1 MILNEKLFKEF
12 NEEFDADGDWF
23 YTYQAL
29 KNVGSVQDYS
39 EEFEFEDEAIN
50 FAKDHDYDRVVRY
63 YYPIIDN
70 SEETWDFIDYVNYGH
85 PKYNEEIWNRA
96 DKLNEDF
103 KYSDEDEVEYKGY
116 IIAPF
121 TINDLKVGNKS
132 LGGFTKY
139 FIKKGDAYYKDKDFT
154 SVEDAK
160 KFIDSATKVKESIDY
175 TDENYLY
182 KPYWYLTKHGIGP
195 GSVPKRIS
203 IWTWFETPE
212 GTYFASS
219 NVIST
224 QELEEYEIVEKQPN
238 LEDIP
243 EKSRID
249 IQNFLETPLS
259 YADSLIEAKGLTKE
273 IAVLQGNY
281 GYGWDDLIEYELN
294 DMSRKQDLKD
304 YDENEKGVPHRIIHR
319 RVPRDLDEDIKKTKS
334 GKWVNVGKEG
344 THGEFKTKKAARE
357 QQKAMFARGFKES
370 KRLVETGEWEDD
382 EEGLL
387 WKQQLLDLIHKYTTF
402 DNVELEDVKG
412 FDKYQGPYVYD
423 SGLEFWVDNEAE
435 NCLLIHN
442 LNYNLMSDSGWYR
455 ICSREDFE
463 KFEQGNLEP
472 LQESLDLREDTS
484 AKAFSKNLGKD
495 DVQYFA
501 KKNRFN
507 YDVDQLRIDNI
518 NKTYEFGQFKIL
530 SSRESTKNSKEFER
544 LVDILKDK
552 GYKEVKNTKNESVEK
567 QPKKE
572 SIKLTNAEKIYDKLQ
587 KDLNKLGYQI
597 GLNRRT
603 GDIQINQRVF
613 KENGRYKSGTITTKE
628 ALKDAIDLANEYG
641 LKTSV
646 EVFLHKP
653 ILTIHTTELFNPE
666 VTREALN
673 NNLKVKYESLYQTD
687 SISGNKMTF
696 EVTDDGQFMVK
707 DGEKVI
713 LNTKV
718 VDVQDTKNQIKSM
731 QDIEVLQ
738 EDLNKNLDDEV
749 AKEVEMIFSSADETF
764 PSRMLS
770 RLKSDFKYILGA
782 VKDNAE
788 KNNESVSLN
797 TINKHLWF
805 HDIDKQAALMKEIY
819 ERLDEKPED
828 LTLQDI
834 DNFVTET
841 KQLLNKKKAIEEDL
855 EREIED
861 LNENPGDEE
870 EIDPTAGLE
879 TVLNDLIN
887 DENEAINGYNSAIVN
902 FEVEGRGDLTQV
914 FRDIIKDE
922 QNHIGNLQK
931 VLNEI
936 NPDTLKN
943 IQDGQKEAEETL
955 QSDSNSETEETNE

>member
-1 MILNEKLFKEF
+1 MSFQYFNGNEKIDSFTDDAQKIGKLTP
-12 NEEFDADGDWF
+12 EETA
-23 YTYQAL
+23 
-29 KNVGSVQDYS
+29 NV
-39 EEFEFEDEAIN
+39 
-50 FAKDHDYDRVVRY
+50 Y
-63 YYPIIDN
+63 YGIIDM
-70 SEETWDFIDYVNYGH
+70 YNY
-85 PKYNEEIWNRA
+85 Y
-96 DKLNEDF
+96 
-103 KYSDEDEVEYKGY
+103 
-116 IIAPF
+116 
-121 TINDLKVGNKS
+121 
-132 LGGFTKY
+132 
-139 FIKKGDAYYKDKDFT
+139 
-154 SVEDAK
+154 
-160 KFIDSATKVKESIDY
+160 
-175 TDENYLY
+175 
-182 KPYWYLTKHGIGP
+182 
-195 GSVPKRIS
+195 
-203 IWTWFETPE
+203 
-212 GTYFASS
+212 
-219 NVIST
+219 
-224 QELEEYEIVEKQPN
+224 
-238 LEDIP
+238 
-243 EKSRID
+243 
-249 IQNFLETPLS
+249 
-259 YADSLIEAKGLTKE
+259 KGLT
-273 IAVLQGNY
+273 
-281 GYGWDDLIEYELN
+281 
-294 DMSRKQDLKD
+294 
-304 YDENEKGVPHRIIHR
+304 
-319 RVPRDLDEDIKKTKS
+319 EDIKKTKS

-370 KRLVETGEWEDD
+370 
-382 EEGLL
+382 
-387 WKQQLLDLIHKYTTF
+387 
-402 DNVELEDVKG
+402 
-412 FDKYQGPYVYD
+412 
-423 SGLEFWVDNEAE
+423 
-435 NCLLIHN
+435 
-442 LNYNLMSDSGWYR
+442 
-455 ICSREDFE
+455 
-463 KFEQGNLEP
+463 
-472 LQESLDLREDTS
+472 
-484 AKAFSKNLGKD
+484 
-495 DVQYFA
+495 
-501 KKNRFN
+501 
-507 YDVDQLRIDNI
+507 
-518 NKTYEFGQFKIL
+518 
-530 SSRESTKNSKEFER
+530 
-544 LVDILKDK
+544 
-552 GYKEVKNTKNESVEK
+552 
-567 QPKKE
+567 
-572 SIKLTNAEKIYDKLQ
+572 IKPTNAEKIYDKLQ

-687 SISGNKMTF
+687 SVSGNKMTF
-696 EVTDDGQFMVK
+696 EVTDDGKFIVK

-731 QDIEVLQ
+731 QDVEVLREGYTPKQ
-738 EDLNKNLDDEV
+738 QRVLDAFYKDMNFGFDSNRVIINKVTDNTVEFTLDGVSDVYKLNKESKIEDLNENLDDEV

-870 EIDPTAGLE
+870 KIDPTAGLE

-955 QSDSNSETEETNE
+955 QSDSNLETEETNE

>member
-1 MILNEKLFKEF
+1 MILNERLFENTSSNEDKELSVEDMFKYLKEYPQYNHQYTRPVRYNDLGLSDEQVDEFFEFLNDACDGLAEFWNQNDYLAQNIYQEGRMGGHLVLDSDILEPKIFDDVQSVSDMVEHNLEDNYYPNNDDGTYDERQQQDAREDVEKEIKDSYITLKDFDDRVDQLIDNLKATLDARIENKANNENKEF

-96 DKLNEDF
+96 DKLIVGKPYNSNKGRNILESKDF

-160 KFIDSATKVKESIDY
+160 KFIDSATNKKKVKESIDY

-182 KPYWYLTKHGIGP
+182 KPYWYLTRHGMGP
-195 GSVPKRIS
+195 GSVPAKMS
-203 IWTWFETPE
+203 VWTWFETPE

-219 NVIST
+219 KVISK

-249 IQNFLETPLS
+249 IQNFLETPIS
-259 YADSLIEAKGLTKE
+259 DADKNIVAKE
-273 IAVLQGNY
+273 N
-281 GYGWDDLIEYELN
+281 LN
-294 DMSRKQDLKD
+294 IK
-304 YDENEKGVPHRIIHR
+304 
-319 RVPRDLDEDIKKTKS
+319 EDIEKTKS

-344 THGEFKTKKAARE
+344 THGEFTTKKAARE
-357 QQKAMFARGFKES
+357 QQKAMFAQGFKSEALENTKRFKWELFDQNDRLIDSES
-370 KRLVETGEWEDD
+370 GFASEEEAKQNAIREIDVYNTILKKHPEYTFRIKEFVENIDSDDDRFDMVDDTNESFDPASVVYTIREFLQEHPFENEDD
-382 EEGLL
+382 
-387 WKQQLLDLIHKYTTF
+387 DRF
-402 DNVELEDVKG
+402 
-412 FDKYQGPYVYD
+412 
-423 SGLEFWVDNEAE
+423 
-435 NCLLIHN
+435 
-442 LNYNLMSDSGWYR
+442 
-455 ICSREDFE
+455 EDFE
-463 KFEQGNLEP
+463 EYIANELF
-472 LQESLDLREDTS
+472 D
-484 AKAFSKNLGKD
+484 
-495 DVQYFA
+495 
-501 KKNRFN
+501 
-507 YDVDQLRIDNI
+507 
-518 NKTYEFGQFKIL
+518 
-530 SSRESTKNSKEFER
+530 
-544 LVDILKDK
+544 
-552 GYKEVKNTKNESVEK
+552 KEVKELTSEESYAISDVWESLNESLSKEPFK
-567 QPKKE
+567 PMSYEQAKKYFKDKRN
-572 SIKLTNAEKIYDKLQ
+572 IDLT
-587 KDLNKLGYQI
+587 KDLYQDIMSLGR
-597 GLNRRT
+597 G
-603 GDIQINQRVF
+603 
-613 KENGRYKSGTITTKE
+613 KS
-628 ALKDAIDLANEYG
+628 D
-641 LKTSV
+641 
-646 EVFLHKP
+646 
-653 ILTIHTTELFNPE
+653 
-666 VTREALN
+666 
-673 NNLKVKYESLYQTD
+673 ESLYQTD
-687 SISGNKMTF
+687 SVSGNKMTF
-696 EVTDDGQFMVK
+696 EVTDDGKFIVK

-731 QDIEVLQ
+731 QDIEILREGYTPKQQRVL
-738 EDLNKNLDDEV
+738 D
-749 AKEVEMIFSSADETF
+749 AF
-764 PSRMLS
+764 
-770 RLKSDFKYILGA
+770 Y
-782 VKDNAE
+782 KDMNFGFDS
-788 KNNESVSLN
+788 NRVI
-797 TINKHLWF
+797 INKVTDNTVEFTLDGVS
-805 HDIDKQAALMKEIY
+805 DIYKLIKES
-819 ERLDEKPED
+819 K
-828 LTLQDI
+828 
-834 DNFVTET
+834 
-841 KQLLNKKKAIEEDL
+841 
-855 EREIED
+855 IED

-870 EIDPTAGLE
+870 KIDPTAGLE

-955 QSDSNSETEETNE
+955 QSDSTLETEETNE

>member
-96 DKLNEDF
+96 YNL
-103 KYSDEDEVEYKGY
+103 DEAYK
-116 IIAPF
+116 
-121 TINDLKVGNKS
+121 K
-132 LGGFTKY
+132 
-139 FIKKGDAYYKDKDFT
+139 
-154 SVEDAK
+154 
-160 KFIDSATKVKESIDY
+160 KVKESIDY

-182 KPYWYLTKHGIGP
+182 KPYWYLTRHGMGP
-195 GSVPKRIS
+195 GSVPAKMS
-203 IWTWFETPE
+203 VWTWFETPE

-219 NVIST
+219 KVISK

-259 YADSLIEAKGLTKE
+259 YADSLIETKGFTKEKVKKSSVRNINVEPGYHEWIISVNNIPYYSFGDITDILDIYTNAEDFANDELENFKELSFQYFNGNEKIDSFTDDAQKIGKLTPEENANVYYGIIDMYNYYKGLT
-273 IAVLQGNY
+273 
-281 GYGWDDLIEYELN
+281 
-294 DMSRKQDLKD
+294 
-304 YDENEKGVPHRIIHR
+304 
-319 RVPRDLDEDIKKTKS
+319 EDIEKTKLENRRS
-334 GKWVNVGKEG
+334 NN
-344 THGEFKTKKAARE
+344 ARLSYLNKDE
-357 QQKAMFARGFKES
+357 IIFDPDEYKVKYKGNKRLKES

-442 LNYNLMSDSGWYR
+442 SNYNLMSDLGWYR

-472 LQESLDLREDTS
+472 LQESLDLREDRKPS
-484 AKAFSKNLGKD
+484 SPYSHFKNY
-495 DVQYFA
+495 Q
-501 KKNRFN
+501 
-507 YDVDQLRIDNI
+507 
-518 NKTYEFGQFKIL
+518 
-530 SSRESTKNSKEFER
+530 
-544 LVDILKDK
+544 K
-552 GYKEVKNTKNESVEK
+552 GF
-567 QPKKE
+567 KE

-673 NNLKVKYESLYQTD
+673 NNLKVKDESLYQTD
-687 SISGNKMTF
+687 SVSGNKMTF
-696 EVTDDGQFMVK
+696 EVSDDGKFIVK

-718 VDVQDTKNQIKSM
+718 VDVQDTRNQIKSM

-738 EDLNKNLDDEV
+738 EDLNENLDDEV

-764 PSRMLS
+764 PNRMLS

-788 KNNESVSLN
+788 KDNESVSLN

-841 KQLLNKKKAIEEDL
+841 KQLLNNKKAIEEDL

-870 EIDPTAGLE
+870 KIDPTAGLE